1 MSLVGIVIFTE
12 RHPEQQHL
20 EDISACLNPHRYRHS
35 FEVRQGCL
43 VDICDTGLGI
53 VFVEY
58 AKGPVVVTGDDEF
71 AASVLA
77 DLVHH
82 RPYRVGGDVLF
93 RGE

>member
-1 MSLVGIVIFTE
+1 M
-12 RHPEQQHL
+12 
-20 EDISACLNPHRYRHS
+20 
-35 FEVRQGCL
+35 
-43 VDICDTGLGI
+43 DICDTGLGI

>member
-1 MSLVGIVIFTE
+1 M
-12 RHPEQQHL
+12 
-20 EDISACLNPHRYRHS
+20 
-35 FEVRQGCL
+35 
-43 VDICDTGLGI
+43 DICDTSLGV

-58 AKGPVVVTGDDEF
+58 TKGPVVVTGDDEF
-71 AASVLA
+71 TASVLA